1 MTLDLFPYVRVTFR
15 NVDSG
20 ACWSWRMRSDVAHI
34 RAAEQVAAWL
44 ALDGVR
50 VEVLP

>member
-1 MTLDLFPYVRVTFR
+1 MSAYVRVTFC
-15 NVDSG
+15 NVDTG
-20 ACWSWRMRSDVAHI
+20 ARWSWRMRSDVAQA

>member
-1 MTLDLFPYVRVTFR
+1 MSAYVRITFR
-15 NVDSG
+15 DLDTG
-20 ACWSWRMRSDVAHI
+20 KQWSWRMRSDVAAA

>member
-1 MTLDLFPYVRVTFR
+1 MTLDLFPYVRVNFR
-15 NVDSG
+15 DLDTGV
-20 ACWSWRMRSDVAHI
+20 CWSWRMRSDVAAA